1 VTGRHVRSLMTAE
14 LRAELRAGDVLLTT
28 APFAAAGLLVTAIAV
43 GADTPLLRRIGPGVF
58 WGLVLLF
65 GSLVT
70 LRQTL
75 TDRPARRDLLTLLG
89 VDPVVQWL
97 ARAGA
102 SAALLVA
109 FQAVLAPVLVVLY
122 DPPLAGLPWQAL
134 AGLLAAVGLGALGT
148 LAADLA
154 GSTRARSS
162 LVPLIVTPLA
172 VPLVV
177 AAVQL
182 HEGARY
188 QASPLPWLVLAFAVD
203 LVVVLA
209 GLLAARPL
217 QEAAA

>member
-1 VTGRHVRSLMTAE
+1 MAAEHVTPLVAAE

-28 APFAAAGLLVTAIAV
+28 APFAAAGLLVIAVAV

-58 WGLVLLF
+58 WALVLLF

-89 VDPVVQWL
+89 VDPVVQWI

-102 SAALLVA
+102 AAVLLLA
-109 FQAVLAPVLVVLY
+109 FQGLLAPVLVLLY
-122 DPPLAGLPWQAL
+122 DPPLAGAPWQA
-134 AGLLAAVGLGALGT
+134 AAAVFAAVGLGALGT

-154 GSTRARSS
+154 SSTRARSS

-188 QASPLPWLVLAFAVD
+188 GASPLPWLLLALGVD
-203 LVVVLA
+203 LLVVLA
-209 GLLAARPL
+209 GLLSARPL